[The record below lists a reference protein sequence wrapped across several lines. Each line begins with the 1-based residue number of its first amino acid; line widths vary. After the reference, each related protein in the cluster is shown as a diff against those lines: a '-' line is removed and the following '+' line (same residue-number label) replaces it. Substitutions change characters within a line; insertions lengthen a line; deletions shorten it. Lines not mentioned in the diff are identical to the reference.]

1 MSISS
6 WKLSTALVLFLSVR
20 AFGGV
25 VTINYDLMPISGDT
39 YRYVY
44 TVSNNGGLGPGVP
57 LTLFDVLFDPA
68 LYDFSSL
75 TIVTPSPLSTQWSE
89 MLFPPLIGVPAAYDV
104 QATGPGIPDGGSA
117 SGFAVEFKW
126 IGPGLPGGQ
135 PFEIFTDNFELAQ
148 TGATES
154 TVPEPSAIFGIT
166 VALACG
172 TLAIRRRR
180 V

>member
-68 LYDFSSL
+68 LYDF
-75 TIVTPSPLSTQWSE
+75 
-89 MLFPPLIGVPAAYDV
+89 
-104 QATGPGIPDGGSA
+104 
-117 SGFAVEFKW
+117 
-126 IGPGLPGGQ
+126 
-135 PFEIFTDNFELAQ
+135 
-148 TGATES
+148 
-154 TVPEPSAIFGIT
+154 
-166 VALACG
+166 
-172 TLAIRRRR
+172 
-180 V
+180 